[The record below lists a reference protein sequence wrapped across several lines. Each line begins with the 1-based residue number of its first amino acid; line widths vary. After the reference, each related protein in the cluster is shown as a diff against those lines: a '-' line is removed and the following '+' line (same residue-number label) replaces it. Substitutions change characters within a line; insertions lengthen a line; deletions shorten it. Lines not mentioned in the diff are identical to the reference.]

1 MHRIVVSGYYGFGNL
16 GDEAILATI
25 VQQLGDR
32 CELVVLSADP
42 AQTEAAF
49 GVRAVSRMDLKAITR
64 ELRGASLFLSGG
76 GGLMQDVTGVVSVP
90 YYGGL
95 MLIARLLGVPN
106 MVFGQGVGPLSQP
119 FARTL
124 TRIAFKTAKAL
135 TVRDQASYD
144 LLRELG
150 IRKDRLTLTA
160 DPVLCLEGAPAE
172 RIDAIASA
180 MGIEPGRPTIAVAL
194 RPWHTWYERQFKIL
208 TSALTHV
215 AVENDAQV
223 VLLPFQLPGDERITE
238 ELRACLEYRPE
249 GRHAP
254 VAQLRT
260 PLSPAEMMGL
270 IGRMDLV
277 VGMRLHALIMAAAS
291 GVPAVGLVYDPKV
304 AHLCSQWNFPAV
316 PSLSDLDDARSFED
330 LLRSAWAAR
339 EPRAALMAG
348 MSEAWRAKAR
358 LNFEAVEALLGLPK
372 AVSPVDASGRGV

>member
-25 VQQLGDR
+25 VQQLGQR
-32 CELVVLSADP
+32 TELVVLSANP
-42 AQTEAAF
+42 EQTEAAF
-49 GVRAVSRMDLKAITR
+49 GVRAVSRLDLKAIAR

-95 MLIARLLGVPN
+95 MTIARLLGVPN

-119 FARTL
+119 MSRML
-124 TRIAFKTAKAL
+124 TRFAFSAAKAL

-150 IRKDRLTLTA
+150 IRKDRLSLTA
-160 DPVLCLEGAPAE
+160 DPVLCLESAPAE
-172 RIDAIASA
+172 RIDEIAASI
-180 MGIEPGRPTIAVAL
+180 GIEPGVPTIAVAL
-194 RPWHTWYERQFKIL
+194 RPWHTWYERQFKVL
-208 TSALTHV
+208 TSALTQV
-215 AVENDAQV
+215 AVESDAQV

-238 ELRACLEYRPE
+238 ELRACMEYRPE
-249 GRHAP
+249 GRHAR
-254 VAQLRT
+254 VAQLQA

-291 GVPAVGLVYDPKV
+291 GVPALGLVYDPKV

-330 LLRSAWAAR
+330 LLRSAWNAR
-339 EPRAALMAG
+339 EASAALMG
-348 MSEAWRAKAR
+348 GVRDAWRAKAR
-358 LNFEAVEALLGLPK
+358 LNFEAIETLLGLPRAAS
-372 AVSPVDASGRGV
+372 AVEPSETGV

>member
-25 VQQLGDR
+25 VQQLGAR
-32 CELVVLSADP
+32 CELVVLSANP
-42 AQTEAAF
+42 EQTEAAF
-49 GVRAVSRMDLKAITR
+49 GVRAIPRLDLKAIAR

-76 GGLMQDVTGVVSVP
+76 GGLMQDVTGPVSVP

-95 MLIARLLGVPN
+95 MTIARVLGVPN
-106 MVFGQGVGPLSQP
+106 MVFGQGVGPLGQSLS
-119 FARTL
+119 RML
-124 TRIAFKTAKAL
+124 TRFAFSSAKAL
-135 TVRDQASYD
+135 TVRDQASYA

-150 IRKDRLTLTA
+150 IRSERLKLTA
-160 DPVLCLEGAPAE
+160 DPVLCLEGAPPE
-172 RIDAIASA
+172 RIDAIASSI
-180 MGIEPGRPTIAVAL
+180 GIEPGRPTIAVAL

-208 TSALTHV
+208 TSALTQI
-215 AVENDAQV
+215 AVEADAQV

-249 GRHAP
+249 GRHP
-254 VAQLRT
+254 RVAQLKT

-291 GVPAVGLVYDPKV
+291 GVPALGLVYDPKV

-330 LLRSAWAAR
+330 LLRSAWNAR
-339 EPRAALMAG
+339 EASAALMVG
-348 MSEAWRAKAR
+348 VGEAWRAKAR
-358 LNFEAVEALLGLPK
+358 MNFEVIESLLGLAP
-372 AVSPVDASGRGV
+372 ATSPVDVPTTGV

>member
-25 VQQLGDR
+25 VQQLGQR
-32 CELVVLSADP
+32 AELVVLSANP
-42 AQTEAAF
+42 EQTEAAF
-49 GVRAVSRMDLKAITR
+49 GVRAVPRLDLKAIAR

-95 MLIARLLGVPN
+95 MIIARFLGVPN

-119 FARTL
+119 MSRML
-124 TRIAFKTAKAL
+124 TRFAFSSAKAL

-150 IRKDRLTLTA
+150 IRQDRLTLTA

-172 RIDAIASA
+172 RIDEIAASI
-180 MGIEPGRPTIAVAL
+180 GIEPGVPTIAVAL

-208 TSALTHV
+208 TSALTQV
-215 AVENDAQV
+215 AVESDAQV

-249 GRHAP
+249 GRHAH
-254 VAQLRT
+254 VAQLAT

-291 GVPAVGLVYDPKV
+291 GVPALGLVYDPKV

-330 LLRSAWAAR
+330 MLRSAWNAR
-339 EPRAALMAG
+339 EASAALMAG
-348 MSEAWRAKAR
+348 VRDSWRAKAR
-358 LNFEAVEALLGLPK
+358 MNFEAIEALLGLPRAAS
-372 AVSPVDASGRGV
+372 AVEPSETGV